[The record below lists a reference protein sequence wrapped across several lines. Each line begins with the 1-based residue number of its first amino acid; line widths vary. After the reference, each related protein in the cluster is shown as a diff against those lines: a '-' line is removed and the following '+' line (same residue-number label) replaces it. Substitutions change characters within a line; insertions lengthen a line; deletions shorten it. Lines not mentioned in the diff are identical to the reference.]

1 MEIKLSMENIINE
14 IIVEVYGSQSKLPAN
29 VAKASDDMK
38 DAVKVE
44 CKKRGVKF
52 SISAFNKQLTE
63 IIKNSGI
70 DIIEEEPADEEAD
83 DAIDISPAAGSKT
96 PKVNYFENKIDGYN
110 VINKQFPDIVIDET
124 SSSKFTSDGDVDKY
138 LKLFLGDD
146 FDEYTQQREVFIE
159 LIDSFRKR
167 NLRKRDIPKAFS
179 YIAKGDRCTYKK
191 PVMDGKKEVEKTEK
205 MPEDIAKEI
214 VKYKHYMKSLVI
226 KDKDVTSKDYLL
238 SGILQHPSVINE
250 KFLTTVIPDY
260 KEENKHELFN
270 IIETTSENVAIYK
283 NINEQIDK
291 MNKARVSSPL
301 DYFTMIN
308 LLKGFAGGSR
318 IVNKDIY
325 KARCGITEH
334 DHMTSTLK
342 EELWEQAKNN
352 INRIN
357 TSGFTGEKCTSGKP
371 TDVTNSETIAIWQ
384 ELLNSRFVF
393 YIFMY
398 NIPASAHFN
407 KYFESFLLKSEFT
420 FKLFATI
427 LYPISFLF
435 TPFAFGSK
443 TFTPSTGKGGDISIG
458 AYRKNLKKEFE
469 ELLCTRHKMYNYE
482 DCNWIYY
489 LTSSEQ
495 RNNMLMLLSPEIAL
509 QQK

>member
-14 IIVEVYGSQSKLPAN
+14 TIVEVYGSISSLPSH
-29 VAKASDDMK
+29 VAEVKDDLK

-44 CKKRGVKF
+44 CKKKDVKF
-52 SISAFNKQLTE
+52 SIREYTKILTA
-63 IIKNSGI
+63 IIKENGT

-110 VINKQFPDIVIDET
+110 VINKQFPDIVIDENST
-124 SSSKFTSDGDVDKY
+124 TPNISDGDIDKY

-167 NLRKRDIPKAFS
+167 HLRKRDIPKAFS

-191 PVMDGKKEVEKTEK
+191 PVMDVKKEVEKTEK

-214 VKYKHYMKSLVI
+214 VKYKHFMKSLVI

-352 INRIN
+352 INHISEKF
-357 TSGFTGEKCTSGKP
+357 TSEKSTNEKKGE
-371 TDVTNSETIAIWQ
+371 VTNNETIRIWQ